1 MEKLWEWGYFG
12 KFAGSY
18 LKAYYEVL
26 RRHLLSFDTHTSGWR
41 ETSMKTPKRVG
52 EDFTM
57 RSFDTRRYE
66 NLNKLFETYYEVLTL
81 MGVDRR
87 DEI

>member
-1 MEKLWEWGYFG
+1 
-12 KFAGSY
+12 
-18 LKAYYEVL
+18 
-26 RRHLLSFDTHTSGWR
+26 
-41 ETSMKTPKRVG
+41 MKTLKRVG